1 MNFYVIGDEEVV
13 LGFRV
18 VGIDGTIVDTADET
32 AAAFD
37 NVTSGEYGDIG
48 ILIITE
54 KASLLIEDKVM
65 EWQLAGQY
73 PLLVEIPDMNGHI
86 EGKISLL
93 ASIKKAVGIEV

>member
-1 MNFYVIGDEEVV
+1 MNFYVIGDEDVV
-13 LGFRV
+13 LGFRFA
-18 VGIDGTIVDTADET
+18 GIDGTIVDTADET
-32 AAAFD
+32 AAAFE
-37 NVTSGEYGDIG
+37 NATSGEYGDIG

-93 ASIKKAVGIEV
+93 DSIKKAVGIAV